1 MSLFAMLFPGQG
13 VQHINMLSCFLQ
25 QETIFQNTF
34 KEASEHIGYNLLK
47 LLKEGTLKTINNSQY
62 TQPII
67 LTSSIAIYKFW
78 EKHNGK
84 NPSFMSGHSLG
95 EYSALVCSKALKF
108 KDALK
113 IVSLRGKYMQKII
126 LNRSCL
132 VKAIIGLNKDII
144 HKICQKYASNTVSIA
159 SINSDNQI
167 IISGDKLNV
176 DKASL
181 DCKKN
186 GAKFIFDI
194 NINIP
199 VHSYLMK
206 PVAEKMKNI
215 LKNIKIKPP
224 KIPVVNNVDVKC
236 ENNSKN
242 IKKALIKQIYNTV
255 RWKEIIDFIAS
266 KNISIMLE
274 IGPNNILTNLN
285 KKNINLI
292 SLNTSN
298 KKNFLK
304 SFQIINKNNENYKT
318 NSSSYRSK

>member
-1 MSLFAMLFPGQG
+1 MYLFAMLFPGQG
-13 VQHINMLSCFLQ
+13 VQYVNMLSCFLKK
-25 QETIFQNTF
+25 EKIFQNIF
-34 KEASEHIGYNLLK
+34 EEASEYIGCNLLK
-47 LLKEGTLKTINNSQY
+47 LIKEGPLNKINHSKY

-78 EKHNGK
+78 RKCNGK

-113 IVSLRGKYMQKII
+113 VVSLRGKYMQKVI

-132 VKAIIGLNKDII
+132 VKAIIGLNKDTIK
-144 HKICQKYASNTVSIA
+144 KICQKYISKTVSIA

-167 IISGDKLNV
+167 IISGDKLDV
-176 DKASL
+176 YQASL
-181 DCKKN
+181 DCKKH
-186 GAKFIFDI
+186 GAKFIFNVNLD
-194 NINIP
+194 IP

-206 PVAEKMKNI
+206 PVAKKMENI
-215 LKNIKIKPP
+215 LKKIKIQKP

-236 ENNSKN
+236 ENNSEN
-242 IKKALIKQIYNTV
+242 IKKALIKQIYKTV
-255 RWKEIIDFIAS
+255 RWKEIIDFIQS
-266 KNISIMLE
+266 KSVFTMLE

-285 KKNINLI
+285 KNNINLI

-298 KKNFLK
+298 KQCFSQAFK
-304 SFQIINKNNENYKT
+304 IIN
-318 NSSSYRSK
+318 